1 MTQTLVSSVTGDPS
15 FTILNCLDL
24 TIWSLLKHTPPFS
37 SHRSTTSP
45 LSNPFHFS
53 LLRSPMLSFHVRL
66 LFAFQPVCL
75 SFCVFQ
81 QDHMYKHSPVSIM
94 QTKWPENACKK
105 GIMEMCKFDGEKSDM
120 QLWLKRHYFKCMCKF
135 NIVITWMAMS
145 NQIYWVKWTITMKKW
160 HLAITCIYRDIAHMI
175 NQISTHCLT
184 ELICIFSLR
193 ENTNQPWNIHQSIH
207 AQPHKARLVLTG

>member
-1 MTQTLVSSVTGDPS
+1 
-15 FTILNCLDL
+15 
-24 TIWSLLKHTPPFS
+24 
-37 SHRSTTSP
+37 
-45 LSNPFHFS
+45 
-53 LLRSPMLSFHVRL
+53 MLSFHVRL